1 MPVVVIVNVSQ
12 EPLSWATI
20 VWDNAFSEIN
30 RIPFAVVDEVPWSK
44 MAETL
49 NMKFHSL
56 TGRGLTE
63 ENLSFLCKW
72 YRLHLRN
79 ILKCIL
85 RNIFNIWI
93 SDEKISG
100 GITIYNPEL
109 SISRSQF
116 CKDTLPFRQ
125 FSFWDWFY
133 SFMKLARDDLRGT
146 WVEGL
151 IVGFVRKDKA
161 EALLSNCQSGTFLL
175 RFSDSILG
183 LLYQF

>member
-1 MPVVVIVNVSQ
+1 MWVISVPVVVIVNVSQ

-72 YRLHLRN
+72 YRLHLRY
-79 ILKCIL
+79 ILKYYIQHLNFRWKSFRWKYNLQPRIINFTISIL
-85 RNIFNIWI
+85 QR
-93 SDEKISG
+93 S
-100 GITIYNPEL
+100 ITIPTVFVLGLVLFIYE
-109 SISRSQF
+109 I
-116 CKDTLPFRQ
+116 
-125 FSFWDWFY
+125 
-133 SFMKLARDDLRGT
+133 GT
-146 WVEGL
+146 WWSSWDLGW
-151 IVGFVRKDKA
+151 R
-161 EALLSNCQSGTFLL
+161 SHC
-175 RFSDSILG
+175 RFH
-183 LLYQF
+183 